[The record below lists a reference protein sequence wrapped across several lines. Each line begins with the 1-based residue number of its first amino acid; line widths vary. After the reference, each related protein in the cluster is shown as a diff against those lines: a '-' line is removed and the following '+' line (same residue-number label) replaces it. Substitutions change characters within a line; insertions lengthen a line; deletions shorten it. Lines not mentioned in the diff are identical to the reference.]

1 MLGYIGLFA
10 GLILLIGFA
19 LRGVNIFLASIICAL
34 VVAIPNGIL
43 LPAALLEHYPF
54 GPLGAFTFAG
64 KFFLLFLCGAIFGKA
79 MATSQAAKSIAVA
92 ITRGLGVKHTLLVG
106 MVVCAL
112 LTYGGVVVFVVVFT
126 MYPLG
131 ITLMREANLPK
142 RIWCAATSVG
152 AGTFTM
158 TALPGTPSIHNV
170 ISASSLGT
178 DLFAGGWI
186 GLFAAVI
193 MAGLGMW
200 YVERE
205 WRLARAN
212 GEGFVENAQDLRMEQ
227 LIGDPNDAPPWGLA
241 LVPLLLVL
249 GVIMLPRLILGMA
262 DWSET
267 EGVFAAILRFSA
279 AQPIIWPS
287 IALVIGALSCGAL
300 FVSARRK
307 LGQVFGQGAEDSVMP
322 LLNTAAVIGFGG
334 VVTQTAGFGEFA
346 QWILGVDMP
355 PLLSVFTSVS
365 TLSAIVGSS
374 SGGLQIFMQTL
385 APSYLEMG
393 IQPEILHRIAAI
405 AAGGLDSL
413 PHCGAVIA
421 TFMIMGLSHKE
432 AYKDMFAV
440 TVVVPVIACLA
451 SIALLMALGMGVTP
465 PA

>member
-10 GLILLIGFA
+10 GLALLIWFA
-19 LRGVNIFLASIICAL
+19 LRGVNIFLASIVCAL
-34 VVAIPNGIL
+34 IVAIPNGL
-43 LPAALLEHYPF
+43 LLQDTLLQHYPF
-54 GPLGAFTFAG
+54 GALGAYTFAG

-142 RIWCAATSVG
+142 RIWAAATSVG

-158 TALPGTPSIHNV
+158 TALPGSPSIHNV
-170 ISASSLGT
+170 ISASALGT

-186 GLFAAVI
+186 GLFAAAI

-205 WRLARAN
+205 WRLAKIS
-212 GEGFVENAQDLRMEQ
+212 GEGYVENEQDRRMEQ
-227 LIGDPNDAPPWGLA
+227 LIGDPNEAPPWGMA
-241 LVPLLLVL
+241 IVPLLLVL
-249 GVIMLPRLILGMA
+249 GVIMLPRLLLGLA
-262 DWSET
+262 DWSASD
-267 EGVFAAILRFSA
+267 GVFAQVLQFSA

-287 IALVIGALSCGAL
+287 IALIVGSLACAVL
-300 FVSARRK
+300 FASARRQI
-307 LGQVFGQGAEDSVMP
+307 GQVFGQGAEDSIMP

-355 PLLSVFTSVS
+355 PLLSVFASIS

-393 IQPEILHRIAAI
+393 IQPEILHRIATI
-405 AAGGLDSL
+405 ASGGLDSL

-421 TFMIMGLSHKE
+421 TFMIMGLTHRE
-432 AYKDMFAV
+432 AYKDMFVV
-440 TVVVPVIACLA
+440 TVAVPVIACLA
-451 SIALLMALGMGVTP
+451 SIALLMALGVGFTP
-465 PA
+465 PV

>member
-10 GLILLIGFA
+10 GLALLIWFA

-34 VVAIPNGIL
+34 IVAIPNGL
-43 LPAALLEHYPF
+43 LLQDTLLEYYPF
-54 GPLGAFTFAG
+54 GALGAYTFAG

-92 ITRGLGVKHTLLVG
+92 ITRGLGTKHTLLVG

-142 RIWCAATSVG
+142 RIWAAATSVG

-158 TALPGTPSIHNV
+158 TALPGSPSIHNV
-170 ISASSLGT
+170 ISASALGT

-186 GLFAAVI
+186 GLFAAAI
-193 MAGLGMW
+193 MAALGMW

-205 WRLARAN
+205 WRLARIS
-212 GEGFVENAQDLRMEQ
+212 GEGYVENEQDRRMEQ
-227 LIGDPNDAPPWGLA
+227 LIGDPNEAPPWGMA
-241 LVPLLLVL
+241 IVPLLLVL
-249 GVIMLPRLILGMA
+249 AVIMLPRLLLGLA
-262 DWSET
+262 DWSASD
-267 EGVFAAILRFSA
+267 GVFAQVLLFSA

-287 IALVIGALSCGAL
+287 IALIVGSLACAAL
-300 FVSARRK
+300 FSSARRQI
-307 LGQVFGQGAEDSVMP
+307 GQVFGQGAEDSIMP

-393 IQPEILHRIAAI
+393 IQPEILHRIATI

-421 TFMIMGLSHKE
+421 TFMIMGLTHRE
-432 AYKDMFAV
+432 AYKDMFVV
-440 TVVVPVIACLA
+440 TVAVPVVACLV
-451 SIALLMALGMGVTP
+451 SIGLLMALGVGVTP

>member
-1 MLGYIGLFA
+1 MLGYLGLFA
-10 GLILLIGFA
+10 GLALLIWFA
-19 LRGVNIFLASIICAL
+19 LRGVNIFLASVICAL

-54 GPLGAFTFAG
+54 GQLGAFTFAG

-92 ITRGLGVKHTLLVG
+92 ITRGLGTRHTLLVG

-142 RIWCAATSVG
+142 RIWCAATAIG

-158 TALPGTPSIHNV
+158 TALPGSPSIHNV
-170 ISASSLGT
+170 ISASALGT

-186 GLFAAVI
+186 GLFAAAV

-200 YVERE
+200 YVERQ
-205 WRLARAN
+205 WRVARAT

-227 LIGDPNDAPPWGLA
+227 LIGDPNEAPPWGLA
-241 LVPLLLVL
+241 LLPLVL
-249 GVIMLPRLILGMA
+249 VLAVIMLPRLILGLA
-262 DWSET
+262 DWSEA
-267 EGVFAAILRFSA
+267 EGLLAQILRFSA
-279 AQPIIWPS
+279 SQPIIWPS
-287 IALVIGALSCGAL
+287 IALIVGSLACAVL
-300 FVSARRK
+300 FANARRK
-307 LGQVFGQGAEDSVMP
+307 IGQVFGQGAEDSVMP

-346 QWILGVDMP
+346 QWILAVDMP
-355 PLLSVFTSVS
+355 PLLSVFASIS

-393 IQPEILHRIAAI
+393 VQPEILHRIAAI
-405 AAGGLDSL
+405 ASGGLDSL

-421 TFMIMGLSHKE
+421 TFMIMGLTHRE
-432 AYKDMFAV
+432 AYKDMFMV
-440 TVVVPVIACLA
+440 TVAIPVVACLL
-451 SIALLMALGMGVTP
+451 SIALLMVLGVGVTP